1 MGGPGVL
8 LDDPRFFR
16 VYAGDDF
23 APALILL
30 LPKNINYGFFIRLE
44 YFYHFQS
51 ILTNNSKHNI
61 LLKIQMYV
69 TQT

>member
-30 LPKNINYGFFIRLE
+30 LPKNINYGFFIRFRIFLS
-44 YFYHFQS
+44 F
-51 ILTNNSKHNI
+51 SKYIN
-61 LLKIQMYV
+61 K
-69 TQT
+69 